1 MQVLSSQECHYVAG
15 AGKGFMAAIADFI
28 TLENYGYSKQELA
41 VIQGIRVGAL
51 SVCTVGGAGVIAAY
65 GGIEGLIVA
74 GVAVGVPFLIG
85 YSTYSYFAAN
95 QYSYAD
101 ETYWI

>member
-1 MQVLSSQECHYVAG
+1 MQVLSSQDCDYVAG

-41 VIQGIRVGAL
+41 VIQGIRMAAL
-51 SVCTVGGAGVIAAY
+51 TVCTVGGAGVIAAY
-65 GGIEGLIVA
+65 GGVEGLVVA
-74 GVAVGVPFLIG
+74 GVAVGVPFFAG
-85 YSTYSYFAAN
+85 YCTYSYFAAN
-95 QYSYAD
+95 KYSYAS